1 MLVSLSG
8 MAWSEIGGPG
18 LDLEFF
24 FRKELCKLPL
34 LEGVQLNL
42 LPSQRVV
49 VLGVMV
55 LWILEVLV
63 LLPLF
68 RGDTSAVIIEA
79 IDNPVTIVDIPD

>member
-1 MLVSLSG
+1 
-8 MAWSEIGGPG
+8 
-18 LDLEFF
+18 
-24 FRKELCKLPL
+24 
-34 LEGVQLNL
+34 
-42 LPSQRVV
+42 
-49 VLGVMV
+49 MV